1 MGIALPRALEVIEQ
15 LSRQARTAAQR
26 FVRLFVDD
34 VWKPFAAAGMP
45 QSEWPAIAEAVER
58 TRPLA
63 AQALLALFRQALSK
77 EVDDTFSE
85 IAKRLS
91 EGKR

>member
-1 MGIALPRALEVIEQ
+1 MWE
-15 LSRQARTAAQR
+15 
-26 FVRLFVDD
+26 
-34 VWKPFAAAGMP
+34 PFAKSGMP
-45 QSEWPAIAEAVER
+45 EDEWPAIAEAMER

-63 AQALLALFRQALSK
+63 AQAMLALFRQAMRT
-77 EVDDTFSE
+77 EVDGAFAD